1 MPACQRSA
9 AVPPGKSTLV
19 FFLHFFRQRKFLP
32 EENIMDLSSLLSAD
46 SQQKQSPLAG
56 IMQSQSVSRVG
67 SQGGSFSSHIVAASQ
82 RGDTVTISEEG
93 RALAAAMLNEKNRA
107 ATSSALADTSAA
119 PEEAAASPSLADE
132 YRAALGINEEGDFE
146 VNRAGDV
153 DDEAL
158 EAMQKELESLLQQM
172 AELSAQAQQNPE
184 AKQAV
189 AQIKQLISEL
199 QKQMKSGG
207 ATAA

>member
-1 MPACQRSA
+1 
-9 AVPPGKSTLV
+9 
-19 FFLHFFRQRKFLP
+19 
-32 EENIMDLSSLLSAD
+32 MDLSSLLSAD

-119 PEEAAASPSLADE
+119 PEEAAASPSLADD

-146 VNRAGDV
+146 VNRTGDV
-153 DDEAL
+153 DAEAL
-158 EAMQKELESLLQQM
+158 EAMQKELESLIQQM

-189 AQIKQLISEL
+189 AQIKQLINEL
-199 QKQMKSGG
+199 QKQIKSGG
-207 ATAA
+207 AKTA

>member
-1 MPACQRSA
+1 M
-9 AVPPGKSTLV
+9 
-19 FFLHFFRQRKFLP
+19 
-32 EENIMDLSSLLSAD
+32 NLSSLLSTD
-46 SQQKQSPLAG
+46 TQQKKTPLSG
-56 IMQSQSVSRVG
+56 ISRTRNVSKVG
-67 SQGGSFSSHIVAASQ
+67 SQGASFSSHIVAASQ

-107 ATSSALADTSAA
+107 ATSSAPADTSAA
-119 PEEAAASPSLADE
+119 PEETAASPSLADE

-146 VNRAGDV
+146 VNRTGDV
-153 DDEAL
+153 DAEEL
-158 EAMQKELESLLQQM
+158 EAMQKELESLIQQM

-189 AQIKQLISEL
+189 AQIKQLINEL
-199 QKQMKSGG
+199 QKQIKSGG